1 MFVKNGE
8 DIEELDLRSFVWDS
22 KGDVMMGLLRLGRG
36 FVWMSVG
43 LGFDDKEELLLLL
56 LLLEFGSAVAD
67 KGGEFDLEMF
77 ALELLWVILVLLVLL
92 LLLGF
97 CKLEVWVSLSC
108 KDGLL

>member
-1 MFVKNGE
+1 MLVKYGE
-8 DIEELDLRSFVWDS
+8 DIEELDLRSLVWDS
-22 KGDVMMGLLRLGRG
+22 KGDVMLGVGRG

-43 LGFDDKEELLLLL
+43 LGFVDKEEVLLL

-67 KGGEFDLEMF
+67 KGGEFVLEMF
-77 ALELLWVILVLLVLL
+77 ALELLWVIFVLWVLLLL
-92 LLLGF
+92 VLLLGF

>member
-1 MFVKNGE
+1 
-8 DIEELDLRSFVWDS
+8 
-22 KGDVMMGLLRLGRG
+22 
-36 FVWMSVG
+36 MSVG
-43 LGFDDKEELLLLL
+43 LGFDDKEEVLLLLL

-67 KGGEFDLEMF
+67 KGGEFVLEMF
-77 ALELLWVILVLLVLL
+77 ILELLWVILV